1 MVASQSRLRWAERA
15 HVRAPTAALSRTS
28 QGCWLLRALRYVT
41 SAITALALALARAR
55 ASTYVARPDATAIA
69 PASLCPLSLLL
80 LPAIPPHSAP
90 RPPPA
95 AFGN

>member
-1 MVASQSRLRWAERA
+1 VGRARSRSRSNGGSFPHVAGLL
-15 HVRAPTAALSRTS
+15 AAA
-28 QGCWLLRALRYVT
+28 RALRYVT